1 MVSGQCL
8 IREGGGG
15 KCTENMLHA
24 VEAAESA
31 LAARPFFVLTSALA
45 AFTLLCSVATVD
57 SRGGSMLVVSW
68 VSLRLNVATS
78 LVAAVVAATAVRCLQ
93 RDRIVARTRVSIDT
107 GDTVTTSGRV
117 RAGRVQA
124 GRRTGS
130 GVQ

>member
-1 MVSGQCL
+1 
-8 IREGGGG
+8 
-15 KCTENMLHA
+15 MLHA
-24 VEAAESA
+24 VVPAESA
-31 LAARPFFVLTSALA
+31 VAARPFFVFTSAMASLT
-45 AFTLLCSVATVD
+45 FVCSVATVD
-57 SRGGSMLVVSW
+57 SRGGSTVVVSW
-68 VSLRLNVATS
+68 VILRLNVATS

-117 RAGRVQA
+117 RAGRVRA